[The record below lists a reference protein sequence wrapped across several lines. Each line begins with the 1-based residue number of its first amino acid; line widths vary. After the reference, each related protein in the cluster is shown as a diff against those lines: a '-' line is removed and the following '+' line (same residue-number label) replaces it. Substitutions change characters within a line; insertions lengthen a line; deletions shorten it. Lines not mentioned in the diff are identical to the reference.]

1 MGQVTGMTAA
11 EVHAE
16 LGEAVVSG
24 NIDASSSHL
33 LLRTK
38 AGGVIDAGAVGGN
51 SGTAPYEY
59 TQSVAQATWTVNHN
73 LGYDPVVIQVFD
85 SGGHPVEGFG
95 YTFTMA
101 GSQFTV
107 EHDVAVAGKVRFR

>member
-1 MGQVTGMTAA
+1 MAQVTGMTAN
-11 EVHAE
+11 EIEAE
-16 LGEAVVSG
+16 LGVMVVSG
-24 NIDASSSHL
+24 TIDSGSAHL

-38 AGGVIDAGAVGGN
+38 AGGVIDVGAVREA
-51 SGTAPYEY
+51 SDAAPLEY
-59 TQSVAQATWTVNHN
+59 TQSVAQATWTVNHT
-73 LGYDPVVIQVFD
+73 LGYDPVIIQVFD
-85 SGGHPVEGFG
+85 SDGSPVEGFG